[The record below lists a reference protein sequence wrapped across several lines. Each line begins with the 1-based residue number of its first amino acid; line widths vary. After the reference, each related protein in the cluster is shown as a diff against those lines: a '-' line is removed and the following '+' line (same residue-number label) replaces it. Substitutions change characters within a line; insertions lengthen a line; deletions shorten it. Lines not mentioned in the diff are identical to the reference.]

1 MEPRLVPLGHESEP
15 DAGFALPAV
24 LGRGAATGVHD
35 VRCSRRQCT
44 VAVVD
49 AAART
54 AGVVV
59 AGVNASLLVCGR
71 TGARQPVARTHGRVP
86 MAPGDVLELLPGI
99 TPAFRLVWPVPTP
112 PAPSAP
118 ASAPSSLL
126 DDSVPDVPDV
136 PDVPEENEENKGKE
150 EEEEE
155 VALVAPFHAPSPAAA
170 APPAGSTCELWM
182 PLLGT
187 GMLGMDAETAAA
199 IALAA
204 VREAGAPAGGAR
216 VVLAVEDAAAHRAV
230 CAMLAPHPVA
240 HLVLEHASV
249 ADHVCACLRDDAG
262 SSSGS
267 GKAGT
272 HVYHALECSWRWTL
286 VNAPAVARAPWGAG
300 STVGAAVRAAAAR
313 GGPGRLAEVRAV
325 ALPPALALL
334 LCVAPNG
341 GNAAK
346 TDHIADAAV
355 ARAALAQTCR
365 SLLAVFHRIA
375 AATAAAGATVVLSPV
390 PPSSPSSSLQ

>member
-71 TGARQPVARTHGRVP
+71 TGARTPVARTHGRVP
-86 MAPGDVLELLPGI
+86 MAPGDVLELLPGV
-99 TPAFRLVWPVPTP
+99 TPAFRLVWP
-112 PAPSAP
+112 APSP
-118 ASAPSSLL
+118 AASLL

-136 PDVPEENEENKGKE
+136 PDVSPILDKNEDAGE
-150 EEEEE
+150 EEEQPAADS
-155 VALVAPFHAPSPAAA
+155 VALVAPFRTSPAPEATAPA
-170 APPAGSTCELWM
+170 APAPGGVCELWM

-187 GMLGMDAETAAA
+187 GVLGMDVETAAA
-199 IALAA
+199 IAVAA
-204 VREAGAPAGGAR
+204 VREAGALEGGAR
-216 VVLAVEDAAAHRAV
+216 IVLAVEDAEAHRAV
-230 CAMLAPHPVA
+230 CELLAPHPMPHLAVKHVSVAA
-240 HLVLEHASV
+240 HLCTWLHSTQAT
-249 ADHVCACLRDDAG
+249 AATA
-262 SSSGS
+262 
-267 GKAGT
+267 

-286 VNAPAVARAPWGAG
+286 VNAPDVARAPWGAS
-300 STVGAAVRAAAAR
+300 STVGEQVRACAGR
-313 GGPGRLAEVRAV
+313 GGPGRLAEVRALTLPAPADRAGNA
-325 ALPPALALL
+325 ALPLL

-365 SLLAVFHRIA
+365 SLLAVFRRIA
-375 AATAAAGATVVLSPV
+375 AATAAGATVVLSPLP
-390 PPSSPSSSLQ
+390 PPSSLQ